1 MDITLPADL
10 WPRRG
15 GWGGKV
21 VSLLK
26 RPGDKVEAGEPI
38 AEVEIEK
45 AILVIE
51 SPKSGILDRYFV
63 SPGDA
68 VGPGSTLARLKE
80 HGEDKA

>member
-1 MDITLPADL
+1 MEITLPADL

-15 GWGGKV
+15 GWSGKV

-26 RPGDKVEAGEPI
+26 RPGERVEAGEPI

-51 SPKSGILDRYFV
+51 SPRSGVIESYLV
-63 SPGDA
+63 SPGDR
-68 VGPGSTLARLKE
+68 VGPGTRLARLRAD
-80 HGEDKA
+80 G